1 MKIGIIAADR
11 RMDAIAAQLSELPPV
26 TVYESEYVQRPPE
39 VDMSEP
45 LEIRHEDG
53 LWLVEGPWLQ
63 RLMANINFSDYE
75 SRMYFDKQLRASG
88 LFDQLEAMGIQ
99 DGDTVSLYD
108 LEFEY
113 QR

>member
-1 MKIGIIAADR
+1 
-11 RMDAIAAQLSELPPV
+11 
-26 TVYESEYVQRPPE
+26 
-39 VDMSEP
+39 MSEP
-45 LEIRHEDG
+45 LEIRHEDD

-63 RLMANINFSDYE
+63 WLMANINFSDYE

>member
-1 MKIGIIAADR
+1 MR
-11 RMDAIAAQLSELPPV
+11 
-26 TVYESEYVQRPPE
+26 
-39 VDMSEP
+39 
-45 LEIRHEDG
+45 
-53 LWLVEGPWLQ
+53 LQ